1 MNYVG
6 DHGQTPTGDRSRR
19 QQRVGP
25 HDVARRTGDS
35 RRATVALGTW
45 ARGLRVAL
53 LEPSWTIGAVRIFEV
68 TISDETIRLGQFL
81 ILADLALGE
90 SDAKVMLEVGWVTV
104 NGRVEVQLGR
114 QLRPGDLVAAAGRSV
129 RVVTADQG
137 EPRAAGSSEH
147 VTADGCPGAATG
159 GSNAASG
166 W

>member
-1 MNYVG
+1 MI
-6 DHGQTPTGDRSRR
+6 RSRSAAA
-19 QQRVGP
+19 V
-25 HDVARRTGDS
+25 
-35 RRATVALGTW
+35 LGTW

-81 ILADLALGE
+81 IPADLALGE

-114 QLRPGDLVAAAGRSV
+114 QLRPGDLVDAAGRSA

-137 EPRAAGSSEH
+137 PVNR
-147 VTADGCPGAATG
+147 
-159 GSNAASG
+159 
-166 W
+166 